1 MRRRTA
7 IILAILSLI
16 STGVGGIVTYYE
28 QTAKVAPAPLAAK
41 VVEPIQ

>member
-16 STGVGGIVTYYE
+16 STGVGGFVTYYE
-28 QTAKVAPAPLAAK
+28 QQANAVAPIAAPVVSEQAK
-41 VVEPIQ
+41 